1 MGKIGIVVNLVV
13 NVCFGVVA
21 VVASFMALY
30 YKKGYEDKER
40 MRRDDERLYKDK
52 ISCLE
57 KEKEWLKEGLERDF
71 DRYSDLESYHFALR
85 GSIKAAGITFKSG
98 N

>member
-1 MGKIGIVVNLVV
+1 MGKIETVVNLVV

-21 VVASFMALY
+21 VVASLMALG
-30 YKKGYEDKER
+30 YKKGYEDKKR

-57 KEKEWLKEGLERDF
+57 KEKEWQKEGLERDF
-71 DRYSDLESYHFALR
+71 DRYRELDSYHFALR